1 MTKRPFPGIRVKK
14 ILETWYISL
23 SSASDL
29 KSLSMANSLL
39 ARGARE
45 RIANHLRNEILSG
58 RLADGERLSEIHL
71 AKRFGVSRGPIREAF
86 VQLTHEGLL
95 IAELNRGVRIA
106 PSPPNSIRKLVT
118 PIRRTLETY
127 ALESVFDDLTEED
140 FQVLDGI
147 VEQIKSACQRGDSA
161 ATVEPDIAFHR
172 FFLERTGQPDLLVI
186 WSTIIARFRRHLEQI
201 HQAHTFKPMDVYRR
215 HRELVDVFRT
225 GDKEA
230 AIKALQEHIV

>member
-1 MTKRPFPGIRVKK
+1 M
-14 ILETWYISL
+14 SN
-23 SSASDL
+23 A
-29 KSLSMANSLL
+29 LL

-45 RIANHLRNEILSG
+45 RIANDLRNEILSG
-58 RLADGERLSEIHL
+58 RLPEGERLSEIHL

-95 IAELNRGVRIA
+95 VAELNRGVRIA

-127 ALESVFDDLTEED
+127 ALDLVFDDLTEDD
-140 FQVLDGI
+140 FRALDDI
-147 VEQIKSACQRGDSA
+147 VERIKAVCQKGDSA
-161 ATVEPDIAFHR
+161 ATIEPDIAFHR
-172 FFLERTGQPDLLVI
+172 YSLERAGQPDLLVI

-201 HQAHTFKPMDVYRR
+201 HQAHTFKPMDVFRR
-215 HRELVDVFRT
+215 HKELVEVFRT